1 MKKQNY
7 PKKLYKEE
15 WINVQEQ
22 KILLHECK
30 QFVIDYVM
38 QELENDNELK
48 QKLAEQSR
56 KLLSKLKNF

>member
-48 QKLAEQSR
+48 E
-56 KLLSKLKNF
+56 NY

>member
-1 MKKQNY
+1 MKQN
-7 PKKLYKEE
+7 KEE
-15 WINVQEQ
+15 WINIQEQ

-30 QFVIDYVM
+30 QFVLDYVM
-38 QELENDNELK
+38 QELENDIELK

>member
-1 MKKQNY
+1 MEQN
-7 PKKLYKEE
+7 KEE
-15 WINVQEQ
+15 WINIQEQ

>member
-1 MKKQNY
+1 MKQN
-7 PKKLYKEE
+7 KEE
-15 WINVQEQ
+15 WINIQEQ

-38 QELENDNELK
+38 QELENDIELK

-56 KLLSKLKNF
+56 KLLSKLKNY